1 MAFYITAE
9 TCSPQEE
16 GRVTLVGV
24 QTNTSTADVNAGIVR
39 ICRGG
44 VWGTICADLL
54 EPWSEKNAQVAC
66 RSALGEFSGALNPIL
81 HTT

>member
-1 MAFYITAE
+1 MSLLF
-9 TCSPQEE
+9 SPIP
-16 GRVTLVGV
+16 GAYSVVGV
-24 QTNTSTADVNAGIVR
+24 QNNTNSTQNNAGIVR

-44 VWGTICADLL
+44 EWGTICADFQ

-66 RSALGEFSGALNPIL
+66 RSALGGFSGALNPIL